1 MGARRWALAAAV
13 GVIALAMAG
22 CGGSTSSAGSTSG
35 GSSSGSTTVN
45 VVAATD
51 VWGDVASQVAGK
63 LAGSTVKIT
72 SIITNPDADPHSY
85 QANTQ
90 NQLALSKAH
99 LVIENGGGYDD
110 FVATMLK
117 ASNNT
122 SATVLNAV
130 DISGKTAPAGGDLNE
145 HVWYD
150 FPTVQ
155 KVADKIA
162 AALSSADPAD
172 AGTFQANLSTFDK
185 AVDQLRRTEAT
196 IKQKDA
202 GAGVAITEPVPLYML
217 EACGLVNRTPQEFS
231 EAIENGTDVSAT
243 VLDKTLDLFTS
254 KQVKLL
260 AYNEQTTGPQTTA
273 VLDAAKKNGIAV
285 VGVTE
290 TLPSG
295 QDYLS
300 WMSSNLA
307 DVNKALS

>member
-1 MGARRWALAAAV
+1 MGARRWALAAAA

-22 CGGSTSSAGSTSG
+22 CGGSTSSAGSASG

-172 AGTFQANLSTFDK
+172 ASTFQANLSTFDK

-243 VLDKTLDLFTS
+243 VLAKTLDLFTS

>member
-1 MGARRWALAAAV
+1 MGARRWALAAAA